1 MSQLTMTFQEV
12 YAKLERVFCAELV
25 HGGWCIFK
33 TEKHIILEKSLHG
46 DKATFDEVLED
57 SQRTVDDAQSVDED
71 IDDNTDNDHTKVVA
85 TLFSTVMNFL
95 NVTVR
100 NV

>member
-33 TEKHIILEKSLHG
+33 TEKHIILEKSLLG
-46 DKATFDEVLED
+46 DKTPFDEVLED
-57 SQRTVDDAQSVDED
+57 SQRTVDDAQSVDEEIGD
-71 IDDNTDNDHTKVVA
+71 KTDVDHSKVVTA
-85 TLFSTVMNFL
+85 FVFFRLRILSSFFAS
-95 NVTVR
+95 
-100 NV
+100 